1 MPKIKI
7 VTDST
12 SDIPKNLAQELGI
25 EILPLTL
32 TVNENEYRDGIDI
45 TQQEFYEILETSET
59 VPSSSCVSPALYTE
73 LYEKSYEEGYTDVI
87 LTSIN
92 SKGSST
98 YQGAVMSK
106 QMFFE
111 DHPDAV
117 GKINIYNVDSGTY
130 SMIYGLAV
138 IEAAR
143 MANDGAAAREI
154 VEHIE
159 NRVKDARGMFV
170 PMNLKFV
177 KKSGRVSAASAFVGD
192 ALGLKPV
199 ITFEDGESLVIS
211 KIRGEKKVVPELLSL
226 VKSERKVG
234 TPYMLVGGN
243 NDEQFNKL
251 RDMCTEVLGEP
262 PILEYPVGCVI
273 AINTG
278 PNIIGIIYSR

>member
-59 VPSSSCVSPALYTE
+59 VPSSSCVSPGLYTE

-111 DHPDAV
+111 DP
-117 GKINIYNVDSGTY
+117 
-130 SMIYGLAV
+130 LEF
-138 IEAAR
+138 IEVN
-143 MANDGAAAREI
+143 MTS
-154 VEHIE
+154 V
-159 NRVKDARGMFV
+159 
-170 PMNLKFV
+170 
-177 KKSGRVSAASAFVGD
+177 
-192 ALGLKPV
+192 
-199 ITFEDGESLVIS
+199 
-211 KIRGEKKVVPELLSL
+211 
-226 VKSERKVG
+226 
-234 TPYMLVGGN
+234 
-243 NDEQFNKL
+243 
-251 RDMCTEVLGEP
+251 
-262 PILEYPVGCVI
+262 YP
-273 AINTG
+273 
-278 PNIIGIIYSR
+278 SS

>member
-59 VPSSSCVSPALYTE
+59 VPSSSCVSPGLYTE

>member
-1 MPKIKI
+1 MAKIKI

-25 EILPLTL
+25 EVLPLTL
-32 TVNENEYRDGIDI
+32 TANGNEYRDGVDI
-45 TQQEFYEILETSET
+45 TPQEFYEILETSEAIPT
-59 VPSSSCVSPALYTE
+59 SSCVAPGLYTE
-73 LYEKSYEEGYTDVI
+73 LYEKSYEEGYTDII

>member
-143 MANDGAAAREI
+143 MANDGAAAQEI